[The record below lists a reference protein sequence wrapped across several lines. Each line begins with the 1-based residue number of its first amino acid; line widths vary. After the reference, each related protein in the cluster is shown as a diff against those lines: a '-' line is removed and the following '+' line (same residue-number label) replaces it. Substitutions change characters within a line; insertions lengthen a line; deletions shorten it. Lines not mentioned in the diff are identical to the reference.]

1 MAFRPTL
8 FETLDALH
16 EALKLI
22 ARDWAAGPTGRPAI
36 GVPVAMMM
44 AIQAACAAA
53 LLPIIDREPD
63 VLSHPRDH
71 DRLAPPN
78 MLLSHVRSHE
88 YLSDELRLD
97 LSAFDERRIDMM
109 QEWRNLTV
117 HSLKT
122 TAIPDAPACLE
133 LIIRIVRHL
142 VADSP
147 VFASGGEGVLI
158 ALIKDDLQALE
169 RLG

>member
-1 MAFRPTL
+1 MFRPSL
-8 FETLDALH
+8 YETLDALH

-22 ARDWAAGPTGRPAI
+22 ARDWEVGPTGKPAI
-36 GVPVAMMM
+36 GVPMAMML

-63 VLSHPRDH
+63 ILSHPRDV
-71 DRLAPPN
+71 DRLGPPT
-78 MLLSHVRSHE
+78 MLLGHVQSHE
-88 YLSDELRLD
+88 YLSEELRLD
-97 LSAFDERRIDMM
+97 LSHIDERRIDMM

-122 TAIPDAPACLE
+122 LANPDAPACLK

-142 VADSP
+142 VTESP

-158 ALIKDDLQALE
+158 ALLNDDLRALE